1 VTADRFVRP
10 SPGVP
15 VPVRFPGIHRRRLDT
30 GLEVWAIR
38 HAAVPLVTVSLLV
51 ARGTGDDPADRHG
64 LASLAGDLLDEGAGG
79 RDAIQLA
86 EAFAAMGTQLE
97 VDVGP
102 DATTLSLTAL
112 SRFLAPALDLV
123 ADVVARPRLEP
134 RDFKRVRELRLNRL
148 RQLSQS
154 AGTMAD
160 RMYVSALFREHS
172 YGHGAL
178 GTTASLDA
186 ITLDE
191 TREFW
196 ARMYGA
202 PTATLIVVGD
212 VSADDVWTSA
222 EAALGR
228 WYGST
233 QSPPR
238 PVEPDA
244 HPDARIFLVDRPS
257 APQSELR
264 LGHLGPPRGTPA
276 YHALVSLNAV
286 LGGQF
291 TSRVNRRLREEKGV
305 TYGAR
310 TTFDFR
316 RVAGTF
322 SCDTSVD
329 AAASAD
335 AVADVLAE
343 LSAIRGVPVP
353 DGELGAAKA
362 SLTRGYARSFET
374 AGQMA
379 RAAAQIATHGLP
391 DDTFDRFVPSVDAV
405 TATAVFD
412 AAAEFIRPDDA
423 TIVVVGDAARCQPL
437 LERLGKPL
445 VVTTPEF

>member
-1 VTADRFVRP
+1 MSERFTRP
-10 SPGVP
+10 TPGGP
-15 VPVRFPGIHRRRLDT
+15 VAVRFPQIARRRLDT
-30 GLEVWAIR
+30 GLDVWVIED
-38 HAAVPLVTVSLLV
+38 AAVPLVTMSLLV

-64 LASLAGDLLDEGAGG
+64 LASLAGDMLDEGAGA

-112 SRFLAPALDLV
+112 NRFLFPALELV
-123 ADVVARPRLEP
+123 ADVVAHPRLEP
-134 RDFKRVRELRLNRL
+134 SDFGRVRELRLNRL

-160 RMYVSALFREHS
+160 RTYVSALFREHS

-196 ARMYGA
+196 ARMFGA
-202 PTATLIVVGD
+202 RTTTLLIVGD
-212 VSADDVWTSA
+212 VEADEVWQGA
-222 EAALGR
+222 DRAFGR
-228 WYGST
+228 WVGST
-233 QSPPR
+233 ESPPR

-244 HPDARIFLVDRPS
+244 QPDARIFLVDRPE

-264 LGHLGPPRGTPA
+264 LGHLGPPRSTPA

-329 AAASAD
+329 AAATAD

-343 LSAIRGVPVP
+343 LSAMRESRVPEV
-353 DGELGAAKA
+353 ELGAAKA
-362 SLTRGYARSFET
+362 SLTRGYVRNFET

-379 RAAAQIATHGLP
+379 RAAAQIATHQLP
-391 DDTFDRFVPSVDAV
+391 DDVFDRFVPSVEAVSADAV
-405 TATAVFD
+405 FEAAV
-412 AAAEFIRPDDA
+412 EFIRPGDA
-423 TIVVVGDAARCQPL
+423 TIVVVGDAARCQPP
-437 LERLGKPL
+437 LERLGRPL
-445 VVTTPEF
+445 VVTKPEF

>member
-1 VTADRFVRP
+1 MDRFTRP
-10 SPGVP
+10 LPGAP
-15 VPVRFPGIHRRRLDT
+15 MAVRFPPIARRTLDT
-30 GLEVWAIR
+30 GLSMWAVR
-38 HAAVPLVTVSLLV
+38 HAAVPIVTATLLI
-51 ARGTGDDPADRHG
+51 ARGTGDDPTDRHG
-64 LASLAGDLLDEGAGG
+64 LASLAGDLLDEGAAG

-86 EAFAAMGTQLE
+86 EAFAGLGTQLE

-112 SRFLAPALDLV
+112 ARFLAPALSLM
-123 ADVVARPRLEP
+123 ADVVSQPRLEAQ
-134 RDFKRVRELRLNRL
+134 DFRRVRELRLNRL

-160 RMYVSALFREHS
+160 RTYVSALFREHS

-202 PTATLIVVGD
+202 HTATLIVVGD
-212 VSADDVWTSA
+212 IDIDDVWRAAATSF
-222 EAALGR
+222 GR
-228 WYGST
+228 WHGST

-238 PVEPDA
+238 LSEPDS
-244 HPDARIFLVDRPS
+244 HPDARVFLVDRPG

-264 LGHLGPPRGTPA
+264 LGHLGPPRSTPV
-276 YHALVSLNAV
+276 YHPLVSLNAV

-291 TSRVNRRLREEKGV
+291 TSRINRRLREEKGV

-310 TTFDFR
+310 TAFDFR

-322 SCDTSVD
+322 SCDSSVD
-329 AAASAD
+329 SAATAD

-343 LSAIRGVPVP
+343 LEMVREILVPEE
-353 DGELGAAKA
+353 ELGAAKA
-362 SLTRGYARSFET
+362 SLTRGYVRSFET

-379 RAAAQIATHGLP
+379 RAAAQIATHMLP
-391 DDTFDRFVPSVDAV
+391 DDTFDRFVPSVESV
-405 TATAVFD
+405 TAADVF
-412 AAAEFIRPDDA
+412 AAAESCIRPDDA
-423 TIVVVGDAARCQPL
+423 TIVVVGDATRCQAS
-437 LERLGKPL
+437 LESLGKPV

>member
-1 VTADRFVRP
+1 
-10 SPGVP
+10 
-15 VPVRFPGIHRRRLDT
+15 VRFPPIERRQLDT
-30 GLEVWAIR
+30 GLNVWAIR
-38 HAAVPLVTVSLLV
+38 HQAVPLVTVTLLM
-51 ARGTGDDPADRHG
+51 ARGTGDDPSDRHG
-64 LASLAGDLLDEGAGG
+64 LASLTGDLLDEGAGG

-102 DATTLSLTAL
+102 DSTTLSLTAL
-112 SRFLAPALDLV
+112 SRFLSPALALV
-123 ADVVARPRLEP
+123 SDVVARPRLEAS
-134 RDFKRVRELRLNRL
+134 DFKRVRELRLNRL

-196 ARMYGA
+196 GRMYGA
-202 PTATLIVVGD
+202 DTATLIVVGD
-212 VSADDVWTSA
+212 VDTDEVWRSTESAFRAW
-222 EAALGR
+222 R
-228 WYGST
+228 GST

-238 PVEPDA
+238 PTTPDVQ
-244 HPDARIFLVDRPS
+244 PDARIFLVDRPR
-257 APQSELR
+257 APHSELR
-264 LGHLGPPRGTPA
+264 LGHLGPPRSTPA

-322 SCDTSVD
+322 SCDSSVD
-329 AAASAD
+329 AAATAD

-343 LSAIRGVPVP
+343 LRGVREASIP
-353 DGELGAAKA
+353 DTELAAAQA
-362 SLTRGYARSFET
+362 SLTRGYVRSFET
-374 AGQMA
+374 AGQLA
-379 RAAAQIATHGLP
+379 RAAAQIATHALP
-391 DDTFDRFVPSVDAV
+391 DDTFDRFVPAIDAV
-405 TATAVFD
+405 TADEVFQ
-412 AAAEFIRPDDA
+412 AATEFIRPDDA
-423 TIVVVGDAARCQPL
+423 TIVVVGDVTRCQPS
-437 LERLGKPL
+437 LERLGKPM